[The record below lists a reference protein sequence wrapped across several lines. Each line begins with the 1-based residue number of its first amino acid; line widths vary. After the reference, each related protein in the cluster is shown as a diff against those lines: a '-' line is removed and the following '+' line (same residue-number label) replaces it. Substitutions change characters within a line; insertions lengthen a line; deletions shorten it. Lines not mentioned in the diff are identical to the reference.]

1 MYYYLTFL
9 KILKKSILKKCIISI
24 MTLRGKRGKT
34 MKQKLTF
41 KENLFI
47 GSMLF
52 GLFFGAGNLI
62 FPLHLGQMAG
72 ANVLLAN
79 LGFLITAIGLPFL
92 GIIAIGISKTNGV
105 FEISS
110 RVSKIYAYIFTIGL
124 YLVIGPFF
132 ALPRLATT
140 SYEIAF
146 SPFVSPSSG
155 KWILPV
161 FSMLFF
167 IVAWFFARKPSK
179 ILDYIGKFLNPV
191 FLILLGIVVVLAL
204 IHPMGSISHAP
215 ISPDY
220 NKSVLLKGFIDGYNT
235 LDALA
240 SLAFGIIIVTT
251 IKKLGITN
259 PNDIAKET
267 VKSGAIS
274 IIGMGVIYTLL
285 AVMGTMSLGEFKVS
299 ENGGI
304 ALAQIAQH
312 YLGDFGIIVLSL
324 IIIVACLKTAI
335 GLITAFSET
344 FTELFPKTNYIV
356 LATMVSVLAFI
367 FANVGLTKIIMYSLP
382 VLMFIYPLAI
392 TLILLTL
399 VSHLFNN
406 SPIVYR
412 FTTLFTVIAAFFDGI
427 KASPEPFVK
436 TNFAQSLIGFAEN
449 YLPFF
454 DIGMGWIVPALIGF
468 IIGLIVYKVRGN
480 KHEVQA

>member
-1 MYYYLTFL
+1 MANN
-9 KILKKSILKKCIISI
+9 IDIGDIHI
-24 MTLRGKRGKT
+24 M
-34 MKQKLTF
+34 MKNKLTI
-41 KENLFI
+41 KENIFI

-62 FPLHLGQMAG
+62 FPIHLGQTAG
-72 ANVLLAN
+72 AHVFTAN

-92 GIIAIGISKTNGV
+92 GIIAIGVSKTNGI

-110 RVSKIYAYIFTIGL
+110 RVSKIYAYLFTIGL

-146 SPFVSPSSG
+146 SPFISPVQA
-155 KWILPV
+155 KFVLPI
-161 FSMLFF
+161 FSILFF
-167 IVAWFFARKPSK
+167 LVAWFFARKPSK

-191 FLILLGIVVVLAL
+191 FLVLLGIVVLLAF
-204 IHPMGSISHAP
+204 IHPMGGVSHAP
-215 ISPDY
+215 VSAQY
-220 NKSVLLKGFIDGYNT
+220 KEGALLKGFIDGYNT

-251 IKKLGITN
+251 IKKLGVTH
-259 PNDIAKET
+259 PNIIAKET
-267 VKSGAIS
+267 FKSGTIS
-274 IIGMGVIYTLL
+274 IVGMGLIYSLL
-285 AVMGTMSLGEFKVS
+285 AIMGTMSLGNFKVS

-312 YLGDFGIIVLSL
+312 YLGDYGIIVLSL
-324 IIIVACLKTAI
+324 IIVVACLKTAI

-344 FTELFPKTNYIV
+344 FTELFPKQKYIMF
-356 LATMVSVLAFI
+356 ATVVSVLACI
-367 FANVGLTKIIMYSLP
+367 FANVGLTKIIMYSTP

-399 VSHLFNN
+399 ASPLFYH
-406 SPIVYR
+406 SKIVYR
-412 FTTLFTVIAAFFDGI
+412 FTTFFTMIAAFIDGV
-427 KASPEPFVK
+427 KASPEFFVK
-436 TNFAQSLIGFAEN
+436 PSFARFIISLGEK

-454 DIGMGWIVPALIGF
+454 TIGMGWIIPALIGF
-468 IIGLIVYKVRGN
+468 IIGLIVFKVRGS
-480 KHEVQA
+480 KQSQS

>member
-1 MYYYLTFL
+1 
-9 KILKKSILKKCIISI
+9 
-24 MTLRGKRGKT
+24 
-34 MKQKLTF
+34 MKHKLTI
-41 KENLFI
+41 KENIFI

-62 FPLHLGQMAG
+62 FPIHLGQTAG
-72 ANVLLAN
+72 SNVLLAN

-92 GIIAIGISKTNGV
+92 GIIAIGVSKTNGI

-110 RVSKIYAYIFTIGL
+110 RVSKIYAYLFTIAL

-146 SPFVSPSSG
+146 SPFISPGTG
-155 KWILPV
+155 KVILPI
-161 FSMLFF
+161 FSILFF
-167 IVAWFFARKPSK
+167 LVAWFFSKRPSK

-191 FLILLGIVVVLAL
+191 FLVLLGIVVLLAF
-204 IHPMGSISHAP
+204 IRPMGGIGNAP
-215 ISPDY
+215 VSPDY
-220 NKSVLLKGFIDGYNT
+220 SNSVLLKGFIDGYNT

-240 SLAFGIIIVTT
+240 SLAFGVIIVTT
-251 IKKLGITN
+251 IKKLGITR

-267 VKSGAIS
+267 FKSGTIS
-274 IIGMGVIYTLL
+274 IVGMGIIYTLL
-285 AVMGTMSLGEFKVS
+285 AVMGTMSLGHFKVS

-312 YLGDFGIIVLSL
+312 YLGDYGIIILSL

-344 FTELFPKTNYIV
+344 FTELFPKMNYLW
-356 LATMVSVLAFI
+356 LATGASVLACI
-367 FANVGLTKIIMYSLP
+367 FANVGLTKIIMYSTP

-399 VSHLFNN
+399 ASPLFNH
-406 SPIVYR
+406 STIVYR
-412 FTTLFTVIAAFFDGI
+412 FTTFFTVFAAFFDGV
-427 KASPEPFVK
+427 KASPESFAK
-436 TNFAQSLIGFAEN
+436 TGFAQSLVGFAEK
-449 YLPFF
+449 YLPFYT
-454 DIGMGWIVPALIGF
+454 IGMGWIVPAIIGFVIGF
-468 IIGLIVYKVRGN
+468 IVYKLRSN
-480 KHEVQA
+480 KTTQTK